1 LPTGFKALREQKNMS
16 QGEIESRT
24 GTVKQSQLV
33 PRRTLFDYVNQ
44 AERNL
49 DENKYCSKA
58 VLRDEASVEEFFVS
72 RLLKD
77 LGYEDSEIKPKTSL
91 QEIAVSRGRKK
102 ENFRPDY
109 ALVTRD
115 KPRWVVDAKSTQESV
130 DDWSYQ
136 TAGYAHGLNQQ
147 FSGDNPCPYH
157 AVTNGFAFKVY
168 RWDEAESVLSLEFE
182 NFVDDDPKFLALRSL
197 LGATVARRGW
207 RQSTSP
213 PSVKLTKPSM
223 EEVKRLF
230 KSCHDLIWK
239 AEKMNP
245 QPAFVEFTKIMF
257 VKLLEDRKLHDDA
270 TLGPLI
276 AADKPIPRDRLV
288 FSSWW
293 IEARESDGVENPV
306 DRILFKK
313 VAEILHDAVVRGKK
327 KPIFSPDERIGL
339 QTGTIKQV
347 VRRLESYNMFSVDED
362 LNGRLFET
370 FLSATMRGKA
380 LGQYFTPRSIVKL
393 MTHLGAPVAA
403 RGRIERVIDA
413 CCGTGGFLIEVLTE
427 MRNQVR
433 SNQSLTPKEAL
444 VLQEK
449 IANQSIFG
457 MDAGSDPPLAKIA
470 RINMYLHGDGGSRI
484 YAADGLDKLVRT
496 GVGDDPQAKLE
507 LEEIGELLRGS
518 PTEKAMPFDL
528 ALTNPPFSMGY
539 SNDLPNEREILQ
551 QYALTTF
558 GSQDTSKRRAS
569 LRSSIMFIERYA
581 GLLGDSGRLVTVIDD
596 AILNSRKNA
605 YARDFIRDRFI
616 IRAIVSIPSDAFQ
629 RVGARVKTS
638 VLYLVKRAEREIG
651 QPDVFMYEC
660 QYVGL
665 DDVPMKT
672 RTSKAAK
679 ARQNAERESDEVIR
693 AFKLFLAGKKGPWLV
708 SGDLLA
714 DRLDVKSCLPR
725 TNDVSDTWRA
735 NGLAVVPFSTIFD
748 PITDGALNPG
758 DSPELSFNLL
768 RVRYDG
774 IAEEG
779 EAALGSELTYHEV
792 WRAQANDLVAS
803 NIALALGSL
812 CVMPPDLVHCL
823 ASSEFTIMR
832 LKDKRFDPWFMWGF
846 LRSSEV
852 RARLLSQSTGLA
864 RHRVGWEILKDIPV
878 PFVDEETQK
887 RLGKRL
893 KESVESVRLAE
904 KTRVATVNEMSGLLD
919 LDNEWAVHRLRAAKP
934 PK

>member
-1 LPTGFKALREQKNMS
+1 MAAGKTKGKGRP
-16 QGEIESRT
+16 IRT
-24 GTVKQSQLV
+24 GKTRELV

-44 AERNL
+44 AEHDV
-49 DENKYCSKA
+49 DENKYCNRA

-77 LGYEDSEIKPKTSL
+77 LGYEDSEIRPKNTL
-91 QEIAVSRGRKK
+91 QEIAISRGRKK

-109 ALVTRD
+109 AIVTRN
-115 KPRWVVDAKSTQESV
+115 KPRWIIDAKSTQEKV

-147 FSGDNPCPYH
+147 FSGENPCQYH
-157 AVTNGFAFKVY
+157 AVTNGLVLKAY
-168 RWDEAESVLSLEFE
+168 RWDEAESILSLDFE
-182 NFVDDDPKFLALRSL
+182 NFVDDDPKFLELRSL
-197 LGATVARRGW
+197 LGATIARKGW
-207 RQSTSP
+207 KQTASV
-213 PSVKLTKPSM
+213 PSVKLAKPSV

-257 VKLLEDRKLHDDA
+257 VKLLEDRKLHDDGM
-270 TLGPLI
+270 LGPLI
-276 AADKPIPRDRLV
+276 AANKPIPKDRLV
-288 FSSWW
+288 FSVAW
-293 IEARESDGVENPV
+293 IEAREAEGVESPV

-327 KPIFSPDERIGL
+327 KPIFAPDERIRL
-339 QTGTIKQV
+339 QMGTIKQV
-347 VRRLESYNMFSVDED
+347 VSRLESYDMFSIDED

-370 FLSATMRGKA
+370 FLSATMRGQA

-393 MTHLGAPVAA
+393 MTRLGGPVAG
-403 RGRIERVIDA
+403 RDRIERVIDA

-427 MRNQVR
+427 MRNQIKD
-433 SNQSLTPKEAL
+433 NQSLTPKEAQD
-444 VLQEK
+444 LQEK

-457 MDAGSDPPLAKIA
+457 IDAGSDPPLAKIA

-484 YAADGLDKLVRT
+484 YAADGLDKSVRT
-496 GVGDDPQAKLE
+496 GVGDDPRSKLE
-507 LEEIGELLRGS
+507 LEELGEMMRGIAKNQ
-518 PTEKAMPFDL
+518 TKAFDL

-539 SNDLPNEREILQ
+539 SSALPNEQAILQ

-558 GSQDTSKRRAS
+558 GAEDTNKRRAS
-569 LRSSIMFIERYA
+569 LRSSVMFIERYA
-581 GLLGDSGRLVTVIDD
+581 DLLGDGGRLVTVIDD
-596 AILNSRKNA
+596 AILNSHKNA
-605 YARDFIRDRFI
+605 YARNFVRKRFI
-616 IRAIVSIPSDAFQ
+616 IRAIISIPSDAFQ

-638 VLYLVKRAEREIG
+638 ILYVVKRAKGETG

-672 RTSKAAK
+672 RASKALQ
-679 ARQNAERESDEVIR
+679 ARQNAERESDEVVR

-708 SGDLLA
+708 KGSMLT

-735 NGLAVVPFSTIFD
+735 NGLAVVPLSTIFD
-748 PITDGALNPG
+748 PVIDGAFNPG
-758 DSPELSFNLL
+758 DSPELSYTLL

-792 WRAQANDLVAS
+792 WQAQANDLAAS
-803 NIALALGSL
+803 NIALALGSV

-878 PFVDEETQK
+878 PFVAEETQR
-887 RLGKRL
+887 RLGRRFR
-893 KESVESVRLAE
+893 ESVETVRLAD
-904 KTRVATVNEMSGLLD
+904 KTRQATVKEMSGLLD